1 MGIKINWYQTQL
13 ASFEGTRTP
22 IPLGGLT
29 RTEARDLDGEPLS
42 DRTVP

>member
-13 ASFEGTRTP
+13 AAFEGTRTP

-42 DRTVP
+42 GRTIP